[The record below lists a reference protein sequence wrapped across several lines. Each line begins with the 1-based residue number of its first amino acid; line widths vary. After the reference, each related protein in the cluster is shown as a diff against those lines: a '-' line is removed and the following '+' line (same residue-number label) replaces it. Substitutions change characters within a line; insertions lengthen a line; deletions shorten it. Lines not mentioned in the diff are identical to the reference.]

1 MKFLFDT
8 NIIISA
14 EPTNQNGVE
23 AQTANVAKLVG
34 LIVQLDSKSY
44 VHPASLVEISGDKN
58 QERRDIRR
66 KLFSKYL
73 WLESP
78 PAITE
83 EITSVLGESKPDS
96 HNAIDMLI
104 LAALVG
110 NAVDFLVT
118 EDNGIHRRAAR
129 LNLAERVLT
138 ADEALVTVRGL
149 LPKPIQTPPA
159 VTQVKCYQLQKADPI
174 FDALREDYPGFD
186 AWLGKCQKEHRPAF
200 LIENGS
206 RHAAI
211 AIVKD
216 EVLNDAGLSGMALKI
231 CTFKVAETDSGF
243 RYGELL
249 LRTIF
254 DYIHAKGIPQTYLTC
269 YPKQSSLIR
278 FLQKF
283 GFSEH
288 GDPRKNGELVFVKQF
303 VPSAHERDEMPPLE
317 FHRQYGPYEI
327 KTSDVDKFVIPI
339 QPRYHKILFPD
350 LEDQLNLFAGS
361 DACGNSILKAYLCNA
376 SVKNVPPGS
385 VVLFYRS
392 QDASHIEAVGVVEGC
407 LRSTSAEEIARFVGQ
422 RTVYSL
428 KEIEAMCA
436 KETLAI
442 LFRYAKRLPPVNLSE
457 LIENNALLG
466 PPQQIARL
474 KQDANQWIRS
484 KIEL

>member
-14 EPTNQNGVE
+14 EPVNRGDVE

-34 LIVQLDSKSY
+34 LIGQLGSTSY
-44 VHPASLVEISGDKN
+44 IHPASLVEISGDTNK
-58 QERRDIRR
+58 ERRDIRR
-66 KLFSKYL
+66 LLLSKYL
-73 WLESP
+73 RLESP
-78 PAITE
+78 PPITE
-83 EITSVLGESKPDS
+83 EIISVLGEPKPDS
-96 HNAIDMLI
+96 HDAIDMLI

-129 LNLAERVLT
+129 LSLAERVLT

-159 VTQVKCYQLQKADPI
+159 VEQIKCYQLQKTDPI
-174 FDALREDYPGFD
+174 FDALREDYVGFD
-186 AWLGKCQKEHRPAF
+186 DWLEKCQKEHRPAF
-200 LIENGS
+200 LIENGT

-211 AIVKD
+211 AIIKD
-216 EVLNDAGLSGMALKI
+216 EASNDAGLIGAALKI
-231 CTFKVAETDSGF
+231 CTFKVAETASGF

-249 LRTIF
+249 LRAIF
-254 DYIHAKGIPQTYLTC
+254 DYIYARGTPQTYLTC
-269 YPKQSSLIR
+269 YPKQTSLIR
-278 FLQKF
+278 FLQRF

-288 GDPRKNGELVFVKQF
+288 DESDNGELVFVKQF
-303 VPSAHERDEMPPLE
+303 VPSKRDRDEMPPLE
-317 FHRQYGPYEI
+317 FHRQYGPYQI
-327 KTSDVDKFVIPI
+327 KTSDAEKFVIPI
-339 QPRYHKILFPD
+339 QPRYHKILFPN

-376 SVKNVPPGS
+376 SIRDLPPGS

-392 QDASHIEAVGVVEGC
+392 QDASYIEAIGVVEGC
-407 LRSTSAEEIARFVGQ
+407 LRSTSAGEIARFVGK

-428 KEIEAMCA
+428 EEIETMCA

-442 LFRYAKRLPPVNLSE
+442 LFRYAKKISPVSLSE
-457 LIENNALLG
+457 LIENKALLG
-466 PPQQIARL
+466 PPQQITRL

-484 KIEL
+484 KIET